1 MTPDGRVSSSFRD
14 PSGALFWQD
23 GVLFRRIN
31 PDYLTEFNRFTQ
43 CGLSDHLIEG
53 GLLIP
58 HEDTPPQTADVDN
71 RLIRPE
77 IVPFISYPHEWSFS
91 QIKDAA
97 LCILEIQKSALEHGM
112 TLKDGSAYDVQFYMG
127 SPLLIDT
134 LSFESYEEGT
144 PWTPYRQFFQHFL
157 APLVLMSRVDIRLGK
172 LYRRYIDGINCPVI

>member
-1 MTPDGRVSSSFRD
+1 M
-14 PSGALFWQD
+14 
-23 GVLFRRIN
+23 
-31 PDYLTEFNRFTQ
+31 
-43 CGLSDHLIEG
+43 
-53 GLLIP
+53 
-58 HEDTPPQTADVDN
+58 DN

-144 PWTPYRQFFQHFL
+144 PWTPYRQFCQHFL